1 MTSRARHRGSIGI
14 VAFALLVAAVSMG
27 CERPAGNLFRAT
39 VAGPEGEYPMPVVL
53 GDQTGLVVSV
63 EPAQGV
69 NPDQHLPNIQPDPTD
84 PNALILSWGTG
95 ACDDESV
102 VLVKRS
108 GTGLRLDVEVRN
120 GFSLGCMG
128 LLVFRGLRIKLST
141 PIPDSIEAFG
151 GLS

>member
-1 MTSRARHRGSIGI
+1 
-14 VAFALLVAAVSMG
+14 
-27 CERPAGNLFRAT
+27 
-39 VAGPEGEYPMPVVL
+39 MPVVL

-63 EPAQGV
+63 EPALGV

-102 VLVKRS
+102 VSVKRS
-108 GTGLRLDVEVRN
+108 GTGLRLDVEVRS
-120 GFSLGCMG
+120 GFNLGCMG
-128 LLVFRGLRIKLST
+128 LLVFRGLRIRLST